1 LRLVERVIIQRAGA
15 RVASEAGMYDLVL
28 KGGRVVDPSGG
39 FDGVLDVAVENG
51 AIARVAAGIA
61 PNEAARV
68 LEVGGKI
75 VTPGLIDLH
84 AHVFEGV
91 NRTGVNPD
99 LAGVYSGVTTIVDA
113 GSAGAATFG
122 GWRHILPQCQ
132 TEVIPFLHIC
142 QTGLATNP
150 DIIAEKSVNLTDTV
164 RVAIENKGLIR
175 GIKARMV
182 SPALEIM
189 GMEMPRMAKRAARE
203 AGIALMVHIGDTEK
217 RYDPKVIH
225 PLLSLLEPG
234 DILTHYFT
242 PNPGGVL
249 DGNGK
254 LVPEAREAVDRGVW
268 FDTAHGRMN
277 FSFDVGRRCIEQGL
291 MPHCISTDLT
301 VPGRLNTV
309 HSMTEIMTRFLGLGF
324 TLAQVVTMSTANPA
338 KALREQARLGSLAVG
353 RQADISVLN
362 LDEGDWVVYDIL
374 GSGLRVNRA
383 FTPHLTVKRGRVFTP
398 DFGPRPWG
406 WLPDRAVAGGC
417 C

>member
-1 LRLVERVIIQRAGA
+1 
-15 RVASEAGMYDLVL
+15 MYDFVL
-28 KGGRVVDPSGG
+28 KGGRVVDPSSSL
-39 FDGVLDVAVENG
+39 DGVLDVAVENEK
-51 AIARVAAGIA
+51 IARIAAGA
-61 PNEAARV
+61 MPAEATRV
-68 LEVGGKI
+68 IEVGGKI

-84 AHVFEGV
+84 AHVFEGF

-99 LAGVYSGVTTIVDA
+99 LAGVLAGVTTIVDA
-113 GSAGAATFG
+113 GSAGSATFG
-122 GWRHILPQCQ
+122 GWRHILPHCH
-132 TEVIPFLHIC
+132 TEIVPFLHIC
-142 QTGLATNP
+142 QTGLATMP
-150 DIIAEKSVNLTDTV
+150 DIIAESSVNLTDTV
-164 RVAIENKGLIR
+164 RVATEHKGLIH

-189 GMEMPRMAKRAARE
+189 GMEMPRLAKRAARE
-203 AGIALMVHIGDTEK
+203 AGIKLMVHIGDTEK

-254 LVPEAREAVDRGVW
+254 LVAEAREANDRGVW

-277 FSFDVGRRCIEQGL
+277 FSFDVGRKIIDQGL

-324 TLAQVVTMSTANPA
+324 TLPQVVTMSTANPA
-338 KALREQARLGSLAVG
+338 KAIGAEGRIGSLAVG
-353 RQADISVLN
+353 RQADISVLD
-362 LDEGDWVVYDIL
+362 LQQGDWVVYDIL